1 MLTWQCSRAQLAGSI
16 SSEFTTG
23 VAARPDRAQAKARA
37 RVLETLARIAPGR
50 ATVPMWRAMAS
61 GTPVARVAPTRSK
74 CPTDP
79 TRTARRASIVARP
92 GVVPGASSRRAARA
106 NAHPRLTRGGRQ
118 TRAATTPATF
128 SRPARPV
135 RAPVHA
141 RGDEGGRLGFR
152 TGRLGSRLAS
162 VPARAA
168 SNVAP
173 ADPPVPPHDWRQ
185 TVSVACV
192 MLAVFLHLLGF
203 TVTGPITP
211 GLVRHFSLPPSDVGY
226 LTSAYPLGMFFALFA
241 WPRLSDRVGRKPILV
256 LSLLGVGFGL
266 VAQSV
271 AVARNWSLAAFLGL
285 RVASGAFAG
294 ASPVVKAYLA
304 DAATP
309 ERLADYMAWR
319 EAACTLAFIVGPT
332 LGGALFTGASLGACI
347 GVTGWAS
354 VAAAGLVL
362 AFVRESRPEEK
373 DGAEEEKDGA
383 EEETGDGDGDS
394 VPSVFASRSP
404 LDDASAGQSARA
416 LAAAEAAGAEEA
428 RAAPLCPLGTR
439 LVTAVATICVTSFL
453 YNAGQST
460 FDSFF
465 PLYAS
470 RNLGLE
476 PRQIGAWLTALAAVS
491 FTISSTGFARVQK
504 AIGLTLTTALGLTLV
519 SAGLA
524 GIGAARNPATAAMAA
539 ATYVAGI
546 PLFTPAVPI
555 LLMQCV
561 PPNRRGAVMGLDSAV
576 NAVARICAPIAF
588 GRLAAA
594 GGVGS
599 VAHFYYAAA
608 ATATAAVLVLARR
621 YVVMGPYGWRENHS
635 AR

>member
-1 MLTWQCSRAQLAGSI
+1 
-16 SSEFTTG
+16 
-23 VAARPDRAQAKARA
+23 
-37 RVLETLARIAPGR
+37 
-50 ATVPMWRAMAS
+50 MWRAMAS
-61 GTPVARVAPTRSK
+61 GAPVARVAPTRSK
-74 CPTDP
+74 CPTGP
-79 TRTARRASIVARP
+79 TRTVQRASLSTSARL

-106 NAHPRLTRGGRQ
+106 NARPHLAR
-118 TRAATTPATF
+118 ATTEARRALAPSASPRRAFPATF
-128 SRPARPV
+128 PRPARPT
-135 RAPVHA
+135 RA
-141 RGDEGGRLGFR
+141 
-152 TGRLGSRLAS
+152 SN
-162 VPARAA
+162 PARATA
-168 SNVAP
+168 NAANAPP
-173 ADPPVPPHDWRQ
+173 ADPPAAPHDWRQ
-185 TVSVACV
+185 TASVACV

-211 GLVRHFSLPPSDVGY
+211 GLVRHFGLHPSEVGY

-271 AVARNWSLAAFLGL
+271 AVSRDWSLAAFLGL

-332 LGGALFTGASLGACI
+332 LGGLLFTGSSLGACI

-362 AFVRESRPEEK
+362 AFVRESRPEE
-373 DGAEEEKDGA
+373 DAEAKGEGDA
-383 EEETGDGDGDS
+383 DVADGDADVAVASSAPRPGRA
-394 VPSVFASRSP
+394 PSEPR
-404 LDDASAGQSARA
+404 DDASVGRSARA
-416 LAAAEAAGAEEA
+416 VAAAEAAGAEEA

-470 RNLGLE
+470 RTLGLE

-519 SAGLA
+519 SLGLA
-524 GIGAARNPATAAMAA
+524 GIGAARNPTMAAVAA

-561 PPNRRGAVMGLDSAV
+561 PANRRGAVMGLDSAV
-576 NAVARICAPIAF
+576 NSVARICAPIAF

-594 GGVGS
+594 GGGGS
-599 VAHFYYAAA
+599 VAHFYAAAA
-608 ATATAAVLVLARR
+608 ATAAAAVLVLARR
-621 YVVMGPYGWRENHS
+621 YVVMGPYGWRENNS

>member
-1 MLTWQCSRAQLAGSI
+1 
-16 SSEFTTG
+16 
-23 VAARPDRAQAKARA
+23 
-37 RVLETLARIAPGR
+37 
-50 ATVPMWRAMAS
+50 
-61 GTPVARVAPTRSK
+61 
-74 CPTDP
+74 
-79 TRTARRASIVARP
+79 
-92 GVVPGASSRRAARA
+92 
-106 NAHPRLTRGGRQ
+106 
-118 TRAATTPATF
+118 
-128 SRPARPV
+128 
-135 RAPVHA
+135 
-141 RGDEGGRLGFR
+141 
-152 TGRLGSRLAS
+152 
-162 VPARAA
+162 
-168 SNVAP
+168 
-173 ADPPVPPHDWRQ
+173 
-185 TVSVACV
+185 

-211 GLVRHFSLPPSDVGY
+211 GLVRHFSIPPSDVGY

-271 AVARNWSLAAFLGL
+271 AVARHWSLAAFLGL

-394 VPSVFASRSP
+394 APSVFASPARRSTTRARVNRRARSP
-404 LDDASAGQSARA
+404 RRRRRGLKRRAPRRCARSERGSSPPSPPSASPVSCTTPDSP
-416 LAAAEAAGAEEA
+416 
-428 RAAPLCPLGTR
+428 PLTR
-439 LVTAVATICVTSFL
+439 SSRCTPA
-453 YNAGQST
+453 
-460 FDSFF
+460 
-465 PLYAS
+465 

-504 AIGLTLTTALGLTLV
+504 AIGLTLTTALGLTFV

-524 GIGAARNPATAAMAA
+524 GIGAARGSGGRRRWRRPRTWRAFRSSRPPCPSSSCSACRRTD
-539 ATYVAGI
+539 G
-546 PLFTPAVPI
+546 VPSWDWT
-555 LLMQCV
+555 
-561 PPNRRGAVMGLDSAV
+561 RR
-576 NAVARICAPIAF
+576 
-588 GRLAAA
+588 
-594 GGVGS
+594 
-599 VAHFYYAAA
+599 
-608 ATATAAVLVLARR
+608 
-621 YVVMGPYGWRENHS
+621 
-635 AR
+635 